1 MLRFFVYLCGM
12 KKDINQI
19 KKVAELTASLVLIA
33 FGIVLLSV
41 GLWCPP
47 LGQIDN
53 SVLIAFGEIG
63 TFSAALLGIDYARRR
78 SLDDIKKEILNETN
92 NKQHEED

>member
-1 MLRFFVYLCGM
+1 M

-78 SLDDIKKEILNETN
+78 SVEDIKNEILKDKHN
-92 NKQHEED
+92 EED